1 MSAPSVPTKK
11 QSKGGFKMPQIN
23 LPKFGGFKMPSFGSS
38 KKGGVTS
45 QGTQH
50 TPSMSA
56 PQAKQMMSQGMT
68 PDSFSQ
74 IVQLQGSRA
83 KPQQSLKRPKLNRG
97 GMVPTR
103 NQATT
108 RLSEASNNTMMNG
121 KRSRT
126 IIVIPPTPAA
136 PPPMPA
142 PSGGG
147 GMIIQNTQTRIQMKS
162 QMNRINRGAIA

>member
-1 MSAPSVPTKK
+1 MVGT
-11 QSKGGFKMPQIN
+11 PQ
-23 LPKFGGFKMPSFGSS
+23 
-38 KKGGVTS
+38 V
-45 QGTQH
+45 H
-50 TPSMSA
+50 
-56 PQAKQMMSQGMT
+56 
-68 PDSFSQ
+68 
-74 IVQLQGSRA
+74 
-83 KPQQSLKRPKLNRG
+83 KLNRG
-97 GMVPTR
+97 GMVGTR